1 MTTGGVNY
9 RMRRVLAAGILLIGA
24 LLALV
29 YIQFIDRQGRALE
42 TRFTENINL
51 VKRLNEAVAYD
62 VMALDTGEQLNYDRL
77 SQDQAELFRTSGAM
91 RTQIFAVL
99 SRNGAEDIKG
109 QLALIHQSEIRLA
122 SVLEDYKTRHAI
134 LRNSQRFLSS
144 RVARDAL
151 GTGEA
156 VERESEWYQLVSD
169 FINDLFAYNF
179 NLSPNIRD
187 HMLDELGV
195 WRKKF
200 SANAPKY
207 RDRLEL
213 LRHLERVIRDL
224 PVIKNIRNE
233 ILQLTQFPYENLERL
248 YLKQRE
254 AVTQHWEV
262 MSQVFFWLTLF
273 FAIGVLFALYLLYR
287 NMRRLTGVLSELR
300 NQKFALDQHAIVSI
314 ADLEGNITYAND
326 KLVKASGYSREELL
340 RANHNLL
347 NSGSHSKEFFANLWQ
362 TVLSGRVWQGE
373 ICNRSKQGELFWC
386 NSTIVPFLDDK
397 GDPYQFIAIRTDISV
412 RKTVEENLLQA
423 KERAQVILDS
433 VGDAVISIDRDLN
446 IDYMNPVAERL
457 AGLVLHD
464 VQARGNLLSI
474 FDIVHEREH
483 KPEAFRISNCIKK
496 GHREILSTH
505 TLVNRLDGREFSV
518 EIIIAPTHDS
528 QYAITG
534 AVLAMHDMTEI
545 RGMARKIS
553 HQANHDALTGL
564 SNRNEFE
571 RILRALLHKSIEEG
585 VDHVLCYIDLDHF
598 KVVNDTCGHVSGD
611 ELLRQLAEILRAQ
624 IRDRDLLA
632 RIGGDEFAV
641 LLGECPMERA
651 EEIAQNICRR
661 VKEFR
666 FAWEDKVFQIGAS
679 IGLAEINADSVDA
692 VTVMRHADTACYMA
706 KDKGRNGYYIYR
718 ENDEELN
725 QRSGEMQWITR
736 LTRALDENLF
746 ELHVQRAVS
755 LNGQSD
761 YYEVLISM
769 REEDGELV
777 SPMAFIPAAERHGLM
792 QDIDRW
798 VINQVLKNSEHWIRE
813 DCVIAIN
820 VSGASLSDPN
830 LADFVICALRQYHL
844 SASQICF
851 EITETSAIANLG
863 NAVGF
868 MNKLKDVGCLFA
880 LDDFGSGLSSF
891 GYLKQLPVDFLKI
904 DGVFVR
910 DMVDDEIDLAMVESI
925 NNIGHVMGLKTIAE
939 FVESEEILEKVKGIG
954 VDYAQGYGVA
964 PTKSLLPEGS
974 LPRSQRFLL

>member
-1 MTTGGVNY
+1 MSEGGVNY
-9 RMRRVLAAGILLIGA
+9 RMRRVLTASILLIGT
-24 LLALV
+24 LLGLV
-29 YIQFIDRQGRALE
+29 YIRFTDQQDRAIE
-42 TRFTENINL
+42 TRFMGNINL

-62 VMALDTGEQLNYDRL
+62 VMALDTGEQFNYDRL
-77 SQDQAELFRTSGAM
+77 THDQTELFRVSAVM
-91 RTQIFAVL
+91 REQIFGVL
-99 SRNGAEDIKG
+99 SRSGSEDIKG
-109 QLALIHQSEIRLA
+109 QLALIHQSEMRLA
-122 SVLEDYKTRHAI
+122 NVLEDYKTRHAT
-134 LRNSQRFLSS
+134 LKNSQRFLSS
-144 RVARDAL
+144 RVVRNAL
-151 GTGEA
+151 ET
-156 VERESEWYQLVSD
+156 RETAGHDSEWHRLVTG
-169 FINDLFAYNF
+169 FINELFAYNF
-179 NLSPNIRD
+179 NLSPSIRD

-195 WRKKF
+195 WRKTF
-200 SANAPKY
+200 SANGEEF

-213 LRHLERVIRDL
+213 LRHLELVIQDL
-224 PVIKNIRNE
+224 PIIKDIRNE
-233 ILQLTQFPYENLERL
+233 IFQLTQFPYENLERI
-248 YLKQRE
+248 YQKQRE
-254 AVTQHWEV
+254 SVSQHWEV
-262 MSQVFFWLTLF
+262 MSQAFFWLTLF
-273 FAIGVLFALYLLYR
+273 FAIGVLIALYLLYR
-287 NMRRLTGVLSELR
+287 NMRRLTGALAELR

-314 ADLEGNITYAND
+314 ADLKGNITYAND
-326 KLVKASGYSREELL
+326 KLVNASGYSQEELL
-340 RANHNLL
+340 QSNHNLL
-347 NSGSHSKEFFANLWQ
+347 NSGNHDKEFFANLWL
-362 TVLSGRVWQGE
+362 TVLSGKVWRGE
-373 ICNRSKQGELFWC
+373 ICNRGKYGELFWC
-386 NSTIVPFLDDK
+386 DSTIVPFLDDR
-397 GDPYQFIAIRTDISV
+397 GDTYQFIAIRTDITA

-446 IDYMNPVAERL
+446 IDYMNPVAGRL
-457 AGLVLHD
+457 AGLELQQ
-464 VQARGNLLSI
+464 VQARGNLLDT
-474 FDIVHEREH
+474 FDIVDEREH
-483 KPEAFRISNCIKK
+483 KPEAFRVSNCVEK

-528 QYAITG
+528 QHVITG

-571 RILRALLHKSIEEG
+571 RILRALLHKSVEEG

-611 ELLRQLAEILRAQ
+611 ELLRQLAEILRTQ

-651 EEIAQNICRR
+651 EEIARNICRR
-661 VKEFR
+661 VREFR

-679 IGLAEINADSVDA
+679 IGLAVIDADSVDA

-718 ENDEELN
+718 ENDEELS

-746 ELHVQRAVS
+746 ELYVQRAVS
-755 LNGQSD
+755 LAAQPD
-761 YYEVLISM
+761 YCEVLIRM
-769 REEDGELV
+769 REENGELV

-798 VINQVLKNSEHWIRE
+798 VINQVLKNSLHWIRE

-830 LADFVICALRQYHL
+830 LAEFVICALRQYQV

-851 EITETSAIANLG
+851 EITETAAIANLG

-868 MNKLKDVGCLFA
+868 INKLKEAGCLFA

-910 DMVDDEIDLAMVESI
+910 DMVEDEIDRAMVESI

-939 FVESEEILEKVKGIG
+939 FVESEEILDRVRGIG

-964 PTKSLLPEGS
+964 QIKPLLPEGAV
-974 LPRSQRFLL
+974 PRSKRILI

>member
-1 MTTGGVNY
+1 MTPGGVND
-9 RMRRVLAAGILLIGA
+9 RMKRVLAASTLLIVT

-29 YIQFIDRQGRALE
+29 YVQVTDRQDRAIE
-42 TRFTENINL
+42 TRFMENVNL
-51 VKRLNEAVAYD
+51 VKRLNEAIAYD

-77 SQDQAELFRTSGAM
+77 SHDQSELFRISSTM
-91 RTQIFAVL
+91 RRDIFAVL
-99 SRNGAEDIKG
+99 SENGSTDIKS
-109 QLALIHQSEIRLA
+109 QLALIHQSEIRLE
-122 SVLEDYKTRHAI
+122 SVLEDYKTQHAI

-144 RVARDAL
+144 RAARNAL
-151 GTGEA
+151 TTGEIG
-156 VERESEWYQLVSD
+156 EIDNEWYMLVSD

-179 NLSPNIRD
+179 NLSPSIRE
-187 HMLDELGV
+187 HMLNEIHI
-195 WRKKF
+195 WRDKF
-200 SANAPKY
+200 LPDVSRY
-207 RDRLEL
+207 GDRLEL
-213 LRHLERVIRDL
+213 LRHLELVIEDL
-224 PVIKNIRNE
+224 PVVKDLRNE
-233 ILQLTQFPYENLERL
+233 ILQLTQFPYEHLERL

-254 AVTQHWEV
+254 SVMQHWEV

-273 FAIGVLFALYLLYR
+273 FAVCVLLALYLLYR
-287 NMRRLTGVLSELR
+287 NMHRLTGVLSELR
-300 NQKFALDQHAIVSI
+300 NQKFALDQHSIVSI

-326 KLVKASGYSREELL
+326 RFVEGSGYSREELL
-340 RANHNLL
+340 NANHNLL
-347 NSGSHSKEFFANLWQ
+347 NSGMHSKEYFSNLWN
-362 TVLSGRVWQGE
+362 TVLAGKVWQGE

-397 GDPYQFIAIRTDISV
+397 GKPYQFIAIRTDITA
-412 RKTVEENLLQA
+412 RKTIEENLIQA

-457 AGLVLHD
+457 AGLELED
-464 VQARGNLLSI
+464 AQARGNLLAL
-474 FDIVHEREH
+474 FDIIDERER
-483 KPEAFRISNCIKK
+483 KPESYRISNCIEK

-505 TLVNRLDGREFSV
+505 MLLNRLDGREFSV

-528 QYAITG
+528 QHAITG

-571 RILRALLHKSIEEG
+571 RILRALLHKSVEEG
-585 VDHVLCYIDLDHF
+585 VDHVLCFIDLDHF

-611 ELLRQLAEILRAQ
+611 ELLRQLAEILRSQ

-651 EEIAQNICRR
+651 EEIAKNICRR

-679 IGLAEINADSVDA
+679 IGLAAINADSVDA

-718 ENDEELN
+718 ENDEELS

-746 ELHVQRAVS
+746 ELHVQKAIS
-755 LNGQSD
+755 LTGNPD
-761 YYEVLISM
+761 YYEVLIRM
-769 REEDGELV
+769 RQEDGELV

-798 VINQVLKNSEHWIRE
+798 VINQVLKNNVHWQRE
-813 DCVIAIN
+813 KCVVSIN

-830 LADFVICALRQYHL
+830 LADFVICALRQYQV
-844 SASQICF
+844 SAHQICF
-851 EITETSAIANLG
+851 EITETAAIANLG
-863 NAVGF
+863 NAVTF
-868 MNKLKDVGCLFA
+868 INKLKDAGCLFA

-910 DMVDDEIDLAMVESI
+910 DMVEDEIDSAMVESI
-925 NNIGHVMGLKTIAE
+925 NHIGHVMGLKTIAE
-939 FVESEEILEKVKGIG
+939 FVESEMILEKVREIG

-964 PTKSLLPEGS
+964 EIKPLLPEGS
-974 LPRSQRFLL
+974 VPNPKRLLI

>member
-1 MTTGGVNY
+1 MN
-9 RMRRVLAAGILLIGA
+9 RVLAASGLLIVT
-24 LLALV
+24 LLAMV
-29 YIQFIDRQGRALE
+29 YVQVTDRQDRAIE
-42 TRFTENINL
+42 TRFTENVNL
-51 VKRLNEAVAYD
+51 VKRLNETIAYD
-62 VMALDTGEQLNYDRL
+62 VMAIDTGEQLNYDRL
-77 SQDQAELFRTSGAM
+77 SHDQAELFRTSSAM
-91 RTQIFAVL
+91 RRDIFAVL
-99 SRNGAEDIKG
+99 SLGDSVDIKR
-109 QLALIHQSEIRLA
+109 QLALIHQSEMRLGN
-122 SVLEDYKTRHAI
+122 VLEDYKTRHAI

-144 RVARDAL
+144 RAARTAL
-151 GTGEA
+151 TTGETG
-156 VERESEWYQLVSD
+156 EIDNEWYMLVSD
-169 FINDLFAYNF
+169 FTNDLFAYNF

-187 HMLDELGV
+187 HMLKELRT

-200 SANAPKY
+200 LKDGETY
-207 RDRLEL
+207 RGRLEL
-213 LRHLERVIRDL
+213 LRHLELVIQDL
-224 PVIKNIRNE
+224 PVVKDIRNE
-233 ILQLTQFPYENLERL
+233 ILQLTQFPYEHLERL

-254 AVTQHWEV
+254 SVMQHWEV

-273 FAIGVLFALYLLYR
+273 FAICVLLALYLLYR
-287 NMRRLTGVLSELR
+287 NMQRLTGALSELR

-314 ADLEGNITYAND
+314 ADLDGNITYAND
-326 KLVKASGYSREELL
+326 KLVEGSGYSRDELL
-340 RANHNLL
+340 HANHNIL
-347 NSGSHSKEFFANLWQ
+347 NSRVHNQEFFANLWN
-362 TVLSGRVWQGE
+362 TVLTGKVWRGE
-373 ICNRSKQGELFWC
+373 ICNRSKHGGLFWS
-386 NSTIVPFLDDK
+386 NSTIVPFLDDR
-397 GDPYQFIAIRTDISV
+397 GEPYQFIAIRTDISA
-412 RKTVEENLLQA
+412 RKTIEENLIQA

-457 AGLVLHD
+457 AGLRLKD
-464 VQARGNLLSI
+464 AQARGNLLSL
-474 FDIVHEREH
+474 FDIVDEREH
-483 KPEAFRISNCIKK
+483 KPEAFRISNCIQK

-528 QYAITG
+528 QHAITG

-571 RILRALLHKSIEEG
+571 RILRALLHKSVEEG

-611 ELLRQLAEILRAQ
+611 ELLRQLAEILRTQ

-679 IGLAEINADSVDA
+679 IGLAVIDADSVDA

-718 ENDEELN
+718 ENDEELS

-746 ELHVQRAVS
+746 ELHVQKAVS
-755 LNGQSD
+755 LGEHPD
-761 YYEVLISM
+761 YYEVLIRM
-769 REEDGELV
+769 REENGELV

-798 VINQVLKNSEHWIRE
+798 VINQVLKNSVHWHRE
-813 DCVIAIN
+813 ECVISIN

-830 LADFVICALRQYHL
+830 LADFVICALRQYQV
-844 SASQICF
+844 SAAQICF
-851 EITETSAIANLG
+851 EITETAAIANLG
-863 NAVGF
+863 NAVAF

-910 DMVDDEIDLAMVESI
+910 DMVEDEIDRAMVESI

-939 FVESEEILEKVKGIG
+939 FVETKDILEQVRAIG

-964 PTKSLLPEGS
+964 ESKPLMPDGSAPNPKRLLI
-974 LPRSQRFLL
+974 